1 MKNFYLIIALL
12 FGIQLHAQNQITIL
26 SLPSTSFCPGST
38 FLVPI
43 LAQHTSGFGAG
54 NVFTAQLSN
63 AAGSFAT
70 PTNIGTL
77 NATQS
82 GLISVTIPSAT
93 AAGVAYRIRVI
104 SSNPSF
110 TGSESSGFQVLALP
124 NVSISAPNG
133 TSFCPGGNVILNSTT
148 PGGVTFQ
155 WLSGTSNASGT
166 SNTANYTA
174 STAGNYSLRITQT
187 STGCSNTSNSISV
200 SSSAQP
206 AAASTAISPAQNTI
220 MPLCGNDSVQLS
232 VPANATLGFQWV
244 RDGLDIAGAN
254 SNTYFASLPGTYT
267 MRTSLLS
274 SGCSRTSST
283 AQSRI
288 LENAVNP
295 PVAQF
300 TSTSGN
306 VCQSSSVLTATEV
319 PFAKYFWFKN
329 GAFVDS
335 TNVNSINITSGGLFR
350 MRVRNNCG
358 DTASVVQTINIVAN
372 PSVTISA
379 TNGAAPTTFCA
390 PGTFSFTANATPVSP
405 ATITSRQWRRNGT
418 NVGGATAN
426 VFATAN
432 QTGNYTILV
441 TDNNGCTATSNSLAI
456 TVNPQPA
463 VGITT
468 NSNNI
473 ICGADTAFIS
483 TAYDVN
489 NIYAWKR
496 NNNSI
501 STDTNQFKITQGGTY
516 TVLVTN
522 NNGCTEVDTQ
532 VVVASSYPNANF
544 NPTNIAG
551 YCQGDT
557 NTFTANV
564 YTGASYNW
572 IVNGVSSGD
581 TTNSLTSNTLGF
593 YQLIIVN
600 QNGCA
605 DTSNQV
611 LLNVYPNA
619 IATIS
624 QSGSASI
631 CGGDT
636 VQVFGNVN
644 STGTFGW
651 LQNNTPI
658 PGANT
663 LSINLINS
671 GSYAFTFTNGFG
683 CSDTTASLN
692 LTVNSNPT
700 VSVTSSGSTTICP
713 GDVVNLFINS
723 ADSGTYSWRRNS
735 FVISAAN
742 DTIFGATIGGL
753 YYGILTDTNG
763 CEGFD
768 TISVNV
774 LPAPNVNLTPSA
786 LTYICAGSVIN
797 AFVPNDTT
805 ATYQWFEDGNILIN
819 DTLNTLVI
827 TTAGLYT
834 VEATGEN
841 GCSLLSQVLEVQ
853 EFTNLNSS
861 ISALGDTTFCL
872 GENVLLNGI
881 TISGFSYQ
889 WLRDGIALNN
899 ETSNS
904 IVANNSGNYQM
915 VVYLLPACF
924 DTSNVITV
932 VAEQLPGPPF
942 ITTSG
947 NVLNCENTPGAN
959 TYQWYFNDVI
969 ITGATSSSYTA
980 TQNGVYK
987 VKVTSPTGCINF
999 STPFSFAVGLEE
1011 LNALSNI
1018 KIAPN
1023 PFENEINI
1031 LGNFSNMSVA
1041 AELIDLNGRLIQ
1053 IFTSNEIQSGK
1064 IITNNLES
1072 GLYILQI
1079 RSANAN
1085 QRFKVIKR

>member
-12 FGIQLHAQNQITIL
+12 FGIQLHAQNQITVL
-26 SLPSTSFCPGST
+26 SLPSNSFCPGST

-43 LAQHTSGFGAG
+43 LAQHTSGFGPG

-63 AAGSFAT
+63 AAGSFAA

-82 GLISVTIPSAT
+82 GLISVTIPTAS
-93 AAGVAYRIRVI
+93 AAGAAYRIRVT
-104 SSNPSF
+104 SSNPNF
-110 TGSESSGFQVLALP
+110 TGTESSAFQILALP
-124 NVSISAPNG
+124 NVSITAPNG
-133 TSFCPGGNVILNSTT
+133 TAFCPGGNVVLNSTT

-155 WLSGTSNASGT
+155 WLNGTNNASGT

-174 STAGNYSLRITQT
+174 SSAGNYSLRITQT
-187 STGCSNTSNSISV
+187 STGCSNTSNSITV

-206 AAASTAISPAQNTI
+206 AAASTVISPAQNTI
-220 MPLCGNDSVQLS
+220 MPLCGNDSIQLS
-232 VPANATLGFQWV
+232 VPANAALAFQWV

-254 SNTYFASLPGTYT
+254 NNTYFASLPGVYT

-274 SGCSRTSST
+274 SGCSRTSSA
-283 AQSRI
+283 AQSRT

-306 VCQSSSVLTATEV
+306 VCQSSSALTVTEV
-319 PFAKYFWFKN
+319 PFAKYFWYKN

-335 TNVNSINITSGGLFR
+335 TNTNSINITSGGLFR

-358 DTASVVQTINIVAN
+358 DTASVVQNINIVIN
-372 PSVTISA
+372 PSVTITA

-390 PGTFSFTANATPVSP
+390 PGTFSFTAAATPVSP
-405 ATITSRQWRRNGT
+405 ATITNRQWRRNGT
-418 NVGGATAN
+418 NIGGATAN
-426 VFATAN
+426 VYAN
-432 QTGNYTILV
+432 ASQTGNYTIQV
-441 TDNNGCTATSNSLAI
+441 TDNNGCTAVSNSLSI
-456 TVNPQPA
+456 TVNPQPT
-463 VGITT
+463 VNIST
-468 NSNNI
+468 NSNNV
-473 ICGADTAFIS
+473 ICGSDTVIIS
-483 TAYDVN
+483 TVYDFN
-489 NIYAWKR
+489 NTYAWKR
-496 NNNSI
+496 NNNAVS
-501 STDTNQFKITQGGTY
+501 SDTSEFKITQGGTY

-522 NNGCTEVDTQ
+522 NNSCTQVDTQ

-557 NTFTANV
+557 NTFNANV
-564 YTGASYNW
+564 YAGASYDW
-572 IVNGVSSGD
+572 IVNGVSSGN
-581 TTNSLTSNTLGF
+581 TNTSLTSNTLGF

-619 IATIS
+619 VASIS
-624 QSGSASI
+624 QSGTASI

-651 LQNNTPI
+651 LQNNSPI
-658 PGANT
+658 TGANT
-663 LSINLINS
+663 LSINLVSS

-683 CSDTTASLN
+683 CSDTTATLD
-692 LTVNSNPT
+692 LTVNANPI
-700 VSVTSSGSTTICP
+700 VNVTSSDSTTICP
-713 GDVVNLFINS
+713 GDFVNLFINS
-723 ADSGTYSWRRNS
+723 TDSGTYSWKRNT
-735 FVISAAN
+735 FLISAAN
-742 DTIFGATIGGL
+742 DTVFGATIAGL

-774 LPAPNVNLTPSA
+774 LPAPNVNLTPTA

-805 ATYQWFEDGNILIN
+805 ATYQWYEDGNILIN

-834 VEATGEN
+834 IEATGEN
-841 GCSLLSQVLEVQ
+841 GCSSLSQVLEVQ
-853 EFTNLNSS
+853 EFTNLNSA
-861 ISALGDTTFCL
+861 ITALGDTTFCL
-872 GENVLLNGI
+872 GENVTLNG
-881 TISGFSYQ
+881 TTVSGFNYQ
-889 WLRDGIALNN
+889 WLRNGAPLND
-899 ETSNS
+899 TSNT
-904 IVANNSGNYQM
+904 IVANNSGNYQL

-932 VAEQLPGPPF
+932 IAEPLPGPPF

-959 TYQWYFNDVI
+959 TYQWYFNDVL
-969 ITGATSSSYTA
+969 ITGATSSSYAA

-987 VKVTSPTGCINF
+987 VKVTSPTGCVNF

-1011 LNALSNI
+1011 LNVLSNL

-1031 LGNFSNMSVA
+1031 LGNFSNMNVL

-1053 IFTSNEIQSGK
+1053 TFSNGEINSGK
-1064 IITNNLES
+1064 IILPSLET

-1079 RSANAN
+1079 RSENAS
-1085 QRFKVIKR
+1085 QRFKLIKK